1 MEEIE
6 FSDPQLGVLLR
17 DKESAYNYRQRRHTV
32 WDEIYELYR
41 DKVTINRLTQR
52 QSVNLPLMKLVIAT
66 LLKDI
71 DDMPVLYFENL
82 DNDKEAETFKNEYW
96 KLTAENNNM
105 EIQDIIDKKQVG
117 LFGRS
122 FDQWQIID
130 GKIEMEVQDTYDILL
145 DRYTSPHNIHS
156 SRFLIHPHI
165 FKPLSYLEQNPDYD
179 QEAIKRL
186 KEWHATDQGL
196 IKSASNAQL

>member
-96 KLTAENNNM
+96 KYTSEQNSM
-105 EIQDIIDKKQVG
+105 EIQDIVDKKQMG
-117 LFGRS
+117 LFGRT
-122 FDQWQIID
+122 FDQWQVVD
-130 GKIEMEVQDTYDILL
+130 GRIVMDTQDTMDIYL
-145 DRYTSPHNIHS
+145 DRFMNPYDLHT
-156 SRFLIHPHI
+156 SRFLIHTHI
-165 FKPLSYLEQNPDYD
+165 FKPISYLEKNPDYD
-179 QEAIKRL
+179 KEAIKRL
-186 KEWHATDQGL
+186 KEWHATDQGI
-196 IKSASNAQL
+196 IKTAA